1 MLNSLIEKIT
11 SDASSEFFFII
22 SGSIILYIFQL
33 FYKLLKDIKYRRK
46 LKIEIASYKKRKD
59 AINVVDLANGD
70 PEFEKRNIFIREASI
85 LGSQKCLFV
94 GMPEGIKN
102 KITTQ
107 EVEYGYVDTQLSKFS
122 PDTSFNGK
130 NNFQD
135 LVDITGINELPEL
148 IEKHKKIVGEM
159 FFESK
164 DGLLFNGDKYGL
176 FNLKFTR
183 FGHDEKPG
191 VEIDLFKTDYF
202 THRVFRSIYQELKEK
217 NHPIVHSGIS
227 DFLKYKPFFT
237 SFGIN
242 TLLICEGASGKEIV
256 LSKRSNRVHGS
267 IPKYHISMNE
277 GLSQTDKDPF
287 GKVDLELCFK
297 RGLLEELG
305 INEKLYQYG
314 VKASFYDFFLEKNN
328 FEIGVSSVFE
338 LNLNFQKDVEP
349 LIARDKHL
357 EVDSFLTISLRN
369 KDIEKFIIN
378 NSFVPHGLYVLE
390 RVLLR
395 ENISISK
402 ITKNASTRK

>member
-164 DGLLFNGDKYGL
+164 DGLLFNGEKYGL